1 MIILKVKNIA
11 DLLIENGDKIEKRA
25 YLPGCDKGKRCLAIL
40 IKLFKHRFTF
50 CTARSM
56 SNPNSKSVFWGKIFH
71 KAKREGGGS
80 EGYPDPNYL
89 NDLISKIEMFNH

>member
-1 MIILKVKNIA
+1 
-11 DLLIENGDKIEKRA
+11 
-25 YLPGCDKGKRCLAIL
+25 
-40 IKLFKHRFTF
+40 
-50 CTARSM
+50 M